1 MIQFISSLQIGR
13 PNWME
18 GQRGSNDNP
27 ELEKKANAFFGSRGK
42 RSTYSNVG
50 HINHYKDDG
59 IRHRDT
65 HNENFFATRG

>member
-1 MIQFISSLQIGR
+1 MIQFICSLQIGR

-18 GQRGSNDNP
+18 GQLGSNDKP
-27 ELEKKANAFFGSRGK
+27 ELEKKANAFFGARGK
-42 RSTYSNVG
+42 RSTYSRVG

-59 IRHRDT
+59 IRHEDT